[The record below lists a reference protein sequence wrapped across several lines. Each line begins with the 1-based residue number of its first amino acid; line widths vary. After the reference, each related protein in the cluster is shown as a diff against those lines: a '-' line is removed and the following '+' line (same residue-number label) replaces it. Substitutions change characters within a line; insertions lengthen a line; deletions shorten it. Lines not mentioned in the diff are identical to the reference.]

1 MPTPEGMNQPIS
13 ESSSGTVIEILA
25 RPNRS
30 ASASGL
36 ALALGVL
43 AASVLA
49 VAAFSFAY
57 GNVFAPLFALADIAL
72 VLVCF
77 RLVWRRG
84 EDRDRI
90 RIDAGSLRIERERRE
105 GRSAA
110 EYPTPWVR
118 VWREPKAA
126 GQALYLGAYGR
137 RTEVGAFLG
146 AEQRDRLE
154 QIIKTRLG
162 EARSPSPSHSFSDLA
177 RGQLA

>member
-1 MPTPEGMNQPIS
+1 MNQPIS
-13 ESSSGTVIEILA
+13 EASNGGAIEILA

-30 ASASGL
+30 VSASGL

-43 AASVLA
+43 ATSVLA
-49 VAAFSFAY
+49 VAAFSYAY
-57 GNVFAPLFALADIAL
+57 GNVFAPLFALADIVL
-72 VLVCF
+72 VVVCF

-84 EDRDRI
+84 EDRDHI
-90 RIDAGSLRIERERRE
+90 RIDAGRVRVERKRDA
-105 GRSAA
+105 GHSAA

-118 VWREPKAA
+118 VWREPKDA

-137 RTEVGAFLG
+137 RTEVGSFLG

-162 EARSPSPSHSFSDLA
+162 EARSPSPTHSFSDLA